1 LVNNNELLF
10 AFQIDSRQNVIRR
23 SRDNGSTASIVAGG
37 RAGGPPQHPFDL
49 ALDPIS
55 RLLFWTCADTNAIN
69 VTRLDNTSTQPLG
82 AVVRGEDLK
91 PRLLAIHPIRGY
103 VFL

>member
-1 LVNNNELLF
+1 M
-10 AFQIDSRQNVIRR
+10 IKR
-23 SRDNGSTASIVAGG
+23 SRDNGSASSVVTGG
-37 RAGGPPQHPFDL
+37 RTGGPAQHPFDL

-82 AVVRGEDLK
+82 AVVRGDGLK

-103 VFL
+103 VF